1 MKHHPISKYA
11 KQGLFITTL
20 AVGFGIIAGPAYAG
34 QSLSSTLEVYVFP
47 KNGQAQDQQSKDEA
61 ECYGWATDNTG
72 SDPFDLQKQSEQ
84 QQQET
89 EQQVQQAQ
97 AATQGAGAKGA
108 LRGAAAGAVIG
119 EIADDDA
126 GKGAAYGAAIGAVSS
141 RRRGRRASADAQQQA
156 QQQGAAQQQA
166 TQEQIDNFKKAF
178 SVCLEAKDYM
188 VKF

>member
-1 MKHHPISKYA
+1 MKHHPITIYA
-11 KQGLFITTL
+11 KQGLLIATF
-20 AVGFGIIAGPAYAG
+20 AVGFGLSAEPAFAGK
-34 QSLSSTLEVYVFP
+34 SLSSTLEVYVFP
-47 KNGQAQDQQSKDEA
+47 KEGQLEDQQSRDEA
-61 ECYGWATDNTG
+61 ECYDWATENTG

-84 QQQET
+84 QQQQT

-108 LRGAAAGAVIG
+108 VRGGVAGAVIG

-141 RRRGRRASADAQQQA
+141 RRRSRRASADAQQQA

-166 TQEQIDNFKKAF
+166 TEEQIGNFKKAF
-178 SVCLEAKDYM
+178 GVCLEAKDYM

>member
-1 MKHHPISKYA
+1 MKYQSIAKYA
-11 KQGLFITTL
+11 NQGILIMT
-20 AVGFGIIAGPAYAG
+20 IATGLGLSAEPVYAS
-34 QSLSSTLEVYVFP
+34 SLSSTLEVYVFP
-47 KNGQAQDQQSKDEA
+47 KTGQAEEQQSQDEA
-61 ECYGWATDNTG
+61 ECYSWATDNTG

-84 QQQET
+84 QQQQT

-166 TQEQIDNFKKAF
+166 TQEQIGNFKKAF
-178 SVCLEAKDYM
+178 GVCLEAKDYM